1 MSNCNICGNPLP
13 KNNFKFWYI
22 LVAILFFPV
31 GTIIVLFLMLRK
43 RSCPHCDASR
53 SKPLST
59 ENPGNQTIPASET
72 VVPVQPTPISPAVN
86 KEIRSEILYLI
97 EGSPTP
103 GYTLAQIKS
112 KLESQEIDLNTRIKV
127 AGTNADYAEI
137 KIFPEINT
145 QYNNFI

>member
-13 KNNFKFWYI
+13 KNKFIFWYI
-22 LVAILFFPV
+22 LAAILFFPV

-53 SKPLST
+53 SKPLET
-59 ENPGNQTIPASET
+59 ENPGNQTIPAFDSA
-72 VVPVQPTPISPAVN
+72 VPVQPPPVSPAVN
-86 KEIRSEILYLI
+86 NEVRSEILYLI
-97 EGSPTP
+97 EGSSNT
-103 GYTLAQIKS
+103 GCTLAQIKT

-127 AGTNADYAEI
+127 AGTDADFAEI